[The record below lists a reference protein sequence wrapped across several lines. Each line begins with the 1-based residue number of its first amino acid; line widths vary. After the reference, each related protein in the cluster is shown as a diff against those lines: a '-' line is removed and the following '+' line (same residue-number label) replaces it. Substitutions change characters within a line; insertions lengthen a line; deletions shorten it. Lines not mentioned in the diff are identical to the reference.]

1 MPRNLI
7 ASANQLHEA
16 AKTYHIKG
24 ALERTFSAST
34 ITSVRSRQ
42 YQVNQEIEA
51 TSIQSAVEAFEVS
64 GWKWVEPPDVWLVTE
79 AAKLE
84 RAGQPSLFPLEEVE

>member
-1 MPRNLI
+1 MKT
-7 ASANQLHEA
+7 E
-16 AKTYHIKG
+16 TYHVKG
-24 ALERTFSAST
+24 TLKRSFSAST
-34 ITSVRSRQ
+34 INSVRYRE

-51 TSIQSAVEAFEVS
+51 DSLQSAAISFEVY

>member
-1 MPRNLI
+1 MKT
-7 ASANQLHEA
+7 E
-16 AKTYHIKG
+16 TYHVMGTLKRI
-24 ALERTFSAST
+24 FPAST
-34 ITSVRSRQ
+34 IHSVRHSQ

-51 TSIQSAVEAFEVS
+51 TSIPAAVDAFEVH
-64 GWKWVEPPDVWLVTE
+64 GWKWTEPPDVWPITE

>member
-1 MPRNLI
+1 MKT
-7 ASANQLHEA
+7 E
-16 AKTYHIKG
+16 TYHVKG
-24 ALERTFSAST
+24 TLKRTFSAST
-34 ITSVRSRQ
+34 INSMRYRE

-51 TSIQSAVEAFEVS
+51 TSIQSAVEAFEVY

-84 RAGQPSLFPLEEVE
+84 RTGQPSLFPLDEMD